1 MALTLLS
8 KDIRFDSAQMALVNL
23 LLSFNDVSHCVV
35 LDLFHS
41 EVDQAEL
48 DEVLLVSEVFFLKDA
63 CHLVNDYIFYLLARF

>member
-1 MALTLLS
+1 MY
-8 KDIRFDSAQMALVNL
+8 L
-23 LLSFNDVSHCVV
+23 LLSFKDAPHRVV

-48 DEVLLVSEVFFLKDA
+48 DEVLLVSEFFFLKDA